1 MNLLSRIPSAPS
13 RFGAVL
19 LTGLLATTL
28 TQAEEHV
35 TQRVFPVSGGGRLI
49 LQMDR
54 GDIEIQV
61 ADTNAVGVTIVRE
74 VKRAGER
81 RATEILENHQIEL
94 AQDGNVVRVKARP
107 AKANLGSWW
116 HGNLSVRCRV
126 TVPREYHLDLETAGG
141 SIEVPALKGMVEAD
155 TAGGSIRLGEIDG
168 SVKAN
173 TAGGSITVAGATGP
187 ASIGTAGGHIKLGI
201 MGGPVTAETSGG
213 SIRIQSAAGPVR
225 ADTSGGSIDLGD
237 MAGPVQAETSGGS
250 ITARFPKSSTGDV
263 QLETSGGSISVFLGD
278 DVRYQLDA
286 ECSGG
291 RVSTDVPVTTQ
302 GKPDRSELHGQIG
315 QGGQGV
321 PKMVLRTSGG
331 GIALKKWV
339 ASR

>member
-1 MNLLSRIPSAPS
+1 MKTSFRVSPIPS
-13 RFGAVL
+13 RFSALL
-19 LTGLLATTL
+19 LTGLLTTPL
-28 TQAEEHV
+28 LQAEEN
-35 TQRVFPVSGGGRLI
+35 TLQQVFPVAAGGRLI
-49 LQMDR
+49 LNMDR
-54 GDIEIQV
+54 GDIEIQT
-61 ADTNAVGVTIVRE
+61 AETNAIGITIVRE

-81 RATEILENHQIEL
+81 RAAEILENHKVEF

-116 HGNLSVRCRV
+116 SGSLSVRCRV
-126 TVPREYHLDLETAGG
+126 TIPRELDLDLETAGG
-141 SIEVPALKGMVEAD
+141 SIEVPAVKGMVEAD

-173 TAGGSITVAGATGP
+173 TAGGSISVAGATGP
-187 ASIGTAGGHIKLGI
+187 ASVGTAGGHIKLGV

-213 SIRIQSAAGPVR
+213 SIRIQSATGPVQ
-225 ADTSGGSIDLGD
+225 ADTSGGSIELGD
-237 MAGPVQAETSGGS
+237 MAGPVEAETSGGS
-250 ITARFPKSSTGDV
+250 ITARFPKSSAGDV
-263 QLETSGGSISVFLGD
+263 QLETSGGSIAVYLGD
-278 DVRYQLDA
+278 DAGYQLDA

-291 RVSTDVPVTTQ
+291 RVSTDIPVTTT
-302 GKPDRSELHGQIG
+302 GKPNRSELHGQIG
-315 QGGQGV
+315 QGG